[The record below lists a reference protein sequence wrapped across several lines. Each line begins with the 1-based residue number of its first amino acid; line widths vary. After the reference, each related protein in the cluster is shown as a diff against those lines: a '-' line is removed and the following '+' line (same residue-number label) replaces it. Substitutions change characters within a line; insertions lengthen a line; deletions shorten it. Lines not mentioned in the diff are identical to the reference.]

1 MANTT
6 VGTAYLDIVP
16 RLSKGAI
23 PSTLPGAAATGK
35 STGSTM
41 GGAMASEVGAK
52 SVAIGN
58 ILADVAMKAA
68 SAFGQLFKDTLNS
81 YANYEQLVGGV
92 DTLFKDASATVQANA
107 AAAFQTAGISAN
119 EYMETVTSFSGALLR
134 SVAGDTARAA
144 QLSDTAIQDMADQA
158 NKYGTS
164 MQMVQDTYTSLA
176 RGNYQTLDN
185 LFGGMFAGTK
195 KGLEDM
201 LTYAEQYRASMGE
214 TVDYT
219 SDNYADIVSAI
230 HDVSEAMGVAG
241 TTALEGA
248 TTIQGSVNT
257 MKAAWSNFT
266 TGLMDDNADIGQLF
280 TNLVES
286 VVVAGSNVLP
296 RISEMIVTIFTELPG
311 AIFDALRTLPAQI
324 GPMLDSVFGAG
335 AGDMFSGFIT
345 DITTSFSKFGESMQ
359 PVFELIKGAVADLAP
374 IFMEVGGHI
383 MNIVGNIIDILATV
397 LPPVLEVVVPIAEA
411 LLGKLAVGYE
421 MMYGVLSAITGFLA
435 DNVAPVVASVIETI
449 APYIQM
455 IVDKVV
461 ENWPLIQSTITTV
474 MGIIQGVLSTVW
486 GAIVGIV
493 TTAIGI
499 IKGIIGTITSVVS
512 VVSSVFNAVKN
523 AIVNPIETA
532 KNLIKSIIDKIKSI
546 FSSLK
551 LELPHPKLPHLNVF
565 GGEAPWGIGGL
576 GKKPEFSIDWY
587 AQGGFVNG
595 ATLIGAGERGT
606 ELVWPSYSPY
616 IERYATALASAMGS
630 VASTNVYI
638 NGATVNDDVA
648 IETAFYDFMSL
659 LHARYKLGGN

>member
-16 RLSKGAI
+16 RLSKGAM

-35 STGSTM
+35 NTGSTM

-68 SAFGQLFKDTLNS
+68 SAFGQLFKDTLSN

-107 AAAFQTAGISAN
+107 AAAFQTAGMSAN
-119 EYMETVTSFSGALLR
+119 DYMDTVTSFSASLIQSLG
-134 SVAGDTARAA
+134 GDTDAAARVA
-144 QLSDTAIQDMADQA
+144 DMAVRDMSDNA
-158 NKYGTS
+158 NKMGTS
-164 MQMVQDTYTSLA
+164 IESIVGAYQSLA
-176 RGNYQTLDN
+176 RGNYGMLDN
-185 LFGGMFAGTK
+185 LKLGYGGTK
-195 KGLEDM
+195 AELERLLADAEKLSGVHYDM
-201 LTYAEQYRASMGE
+201 S
-214 TVDYT
+214 
-219 SDNYADIVSAI
+219 NFADIAEAI
-230 HDVSEAMGVAG
+230 HVVQTEMGITG
-241 TTALEGA
+241 TTAEEASATIEGS
-248 TTIQGSVNT
+248 INT
-257 MKAAWSNFT
+257 LKAAWTNFS
-266 TGLMDDNADIGQLF
+266 TGIMDENADIGVLF
-280 TNLVES
+280 QNLFES
-286 VVVAGSNVLP
+286 AITAASNVLP
-296 RISEMIVTIFTELPG
+296 RIGEMFVTIFAELPG
-311 AIFDALRTLPAQI
+311 AIVSSLQTLPGLI
-324 GPMLDSVFGAG
+324 GPQLEAAFGPEVAG
-335 AGDMFSGFIT
+335 MFTGFIT
-345 DITTSFSKFGESMQ
+345 DITTSLSGMGEKMG
-359 PVFELIKGAVADLAP
+359 PVFEQVGGAVERLMP
-374 IFMEVGGHI
+374 IFMDVGGKI
-383 MNIVGNIIDILATV
+383 MSVVGDIIGIIAEV
-397 LPPVLEVVVPIAEA
+397 LPPILSVLVPIIEAVLTKVAE
-411 LLGKLAVGYE
+411 KLALTWGVISAVVGF
-421 MMYGVLSAITGFLA
+421 IR

-449 APYIQM
+449 APYIQAV
-455 IVDKVV
+455 VDMVV
-461 ENWPLIQSTITTV
+461 QHWPIIQTTITTV
-474 MGIIQGVLSTVW
+474 MGIIQGVLSPVW

-499 IKGIIGTITSVVS
+499 IKGVIGTITSVVG

-546 FSSLK
+546 FSGLK
-551 LELPHPKLPHLNVF
+551 LELPHPKMPHFSVS
-565 GGEAPWGIGGL
+565 GGKAPWGIGGQ
-576 GKKPEFSIDWY
+576 GEMPKFNVEWY
-587 AQGGFVNG
+587 AQGGFVDG